1 VAEEQH
7 MSKKL
12 PLHTKILIGMLIGVV
27 YAFLSVQMGWNE
39 FTITWIDPF
48 GTMFIRMLKF
58 IALPLVLFSIIS
70 GVASLPDPSKLG
82 RLGLKSIGAYLL
94 TTFFAVSLGL
104 ILVNVIQPGKYI
116 SEDQRI
122 LNRLKYEIWASET
135 PGIEAPSGG
144 FRFLNNPA
152 YESAK
157 AEAVLDLAE
166 EGAGEQSQKTQSKK
180 DSPLQFLVNMI
191 PEPMGNSGTMLQVI
205 FFGIFFGIVILL
217 EPAGITDPV
226 VRFVNSANHLFI
238 RMVEIIMDAAPFFV
252 FALLAGVL
260 AKMSDTTAGIIDIFL
275 SLLSYALVVA
285 GGLGLMVFFFYPMAI
300 VLSIKN
306 ISLRQF
312 YRAVSP
318 AQLLAFSTSSSA
330 ATLPVTLECVT
341 NNLKVP
347 ERVANFTLPIGA
359 TINMDGTSMYQ
370 AIAVVFLAQLH
381 LIDLSFAQNLTILVT
396 ATLASIGTAAVP
408 SAGLVMMIIVLNAV
422 GLNPAWIAIIIPID
436 RLLDMC
442 RTVVNVTGDMTVAA
456 IIAKSEGEMNV
467 VDDDALKEDKL

>member
-1 VAEEQH
+1 
-7 MSKKL
+7 MIKKL
-12 PLHTKILIGMLIGVV
+12 PLHTKILIGMLIGVA
-27 YAFLSVQMGWNE
+27 YAFLSVHMGWND

-58 IALPLVLFSIIS
+58 IALPLVLFSII
-70 GVASLPDPSKLG
+70 GGIASLPDPSKLG
-82 RLGLKSIGAYLL
+82 RLGLKAMGAYLL

-104 ILVNVIQPGKYI
+104 ILVNIIQPGKYI

-122 LNRLKYEIWASET
+122 LNRLKYEIWVSET
-135 PGIEAPSGG
+135 PDIEAPASG

-152 YESAK
+152 YEGAK
-157 AEAVLDLAE
+157 AEAALDLAN
-166 EGAGEQSQKTQSKK
+166 EGNSEASQETQSKK
-180 DSPLQFLVNMI
+180 NSPLQFLVDMI

-205 FFGIFFGIVILL
+205 FFGIFFGVVILL

-260 AKMSDTTAGIIDIFL
+260 AKMSDTTEGIIDIFL

-285 GGLGLMVFFFYPMAI
+285 GSLGLMIFFFYPLAI

-381 LIDLSFAQNLTILVT
+381 LIELSFAQNLTILMT

-456 IIAKSEGEMNV
+456 IIANSEGEMNAV
-467 VDDDALKEDKL
+467 FDDEGKQETP

>member
-1 VAEEQH
+1 

-12 PLHTKILIGMLIGVV
+12 PLHTKIIFGMVLGVV
-27 YAFLSVQMGWNE
+27 YAFLSVQMGWND

-82 RLGLKSIGAYLL
+82 RLGVKSIAAYLL
-94 TTFFAVSLGL
+94 TTFFAVSFGL
-104 ILVNVIQPGKYI
+104 IMVNLIKPGKYI

-135 PGIEAPSGG
+135 PGVEAPADG

-157 AEAVLDLAE
+157 EAVIVDLAKE
-166 EGAGEQSQKTQSKK
+166 DSGENAPKTSNKK
-180 DSPLQFLVNMI
+180 ESPLQFLVNMI

-205 FFGIFFGIVILL
+205 FFGVFFGIVILL
-217 EPAGITDPV
+217 EPIGITQPV
-226 VRFVNSANHLFI
+226 VQFVNSANHLFI
-238 RMVEIIMDAAPFFV
+238 KMVEIIMNAAPFFV

-260 AKMSDTTAGIIDIFL
+260 AKMSDTTQGIIEIFL

-285 GGLGLMVFFFYPMAI
+285 GSLGLMIFFFYPMAI
-300 VLSIKN
+300 ILSIKN
-306 ISLRQF
+306 LSLKQF
-312 YRAVSP
+312 YKAVSP

-381 LIDLSFAQNLTILVT
+381 LIDLSFAQNLTILMT

-442 RTVVNVTGDMTVAA
+442 RTVVNVTGDMTVAT
-456 IIAKSEGEMNV
+456 IIAKSEGEL
-467 VDDDALKEDKL
+467 DAVLEEPSPEGNS